1 MSPATSRQRARMRPP
16 LEASMQQLGRGEK
29 VRLATEPK
37 GSAAGPESPTPTSP
51 TTCSARCW
59 SGPSACRPGAS
70 ADGAPE
76 SYPTDRETGRLL
88 AAADVAVHENDRQG
102 LERLCR

>member
-1 MSPATSRQRARMRPP
+1 
-16 LEASMQQLGRGEK
+16 MQQLGRVEK

-88 AAADVAVHENDRQG
+88 SARRRGGAWEWPSRPRAAVP
-102 LERLCR
+102 L